1 MLWDH
6 CRLSSPSSVNG
17 SEYCTLVSLT
27 DERACRPES
36 LSPKVVEL
44 TALAASSRSGC
55 GILPVKVH
63 FRATAREGA
72 TRDEIFDSLMI
83 IGPIGRTRVFAPAL
97 RELQEIFMMTDGNR
111 RVCHDNQVLIHARR
125 TCDGSKDSPRGC
137 AASSHLLHLQ
147 SDLETGTI
155 RLSRSVNLPIYQEP
169 FHEYH
174 LSS

>member
-1 MLWDH
+1 M
-6 CRLSSPSSVNG
+6 NG
-17 SEYCTLVSLT
+17 PEDCTLASLT

-36 LSPKVVEL
+36 LSPRVVEL

-83 IGPIGRTRVFAPAL
+83 IGPIGRTCVFAPAL
-97 RELQEIFMMTDGNR
+97 RELQEIFMIPDGIR
-111 RVCHDNQVLIHARR
+111 RVYHDNQVLIPARR
-125 TCDGSKDSPRGC
+125 KCEGSKDSPCGC
-137 AASSHLLHLQ
+137 AGSSHILHLQ

-169 FHEYH
+169 FHEYR
-174 LSS
+174 LSFIYSACI